1 MFEQCMRMLPNQ
13 LTTEDIVPLNKA
25 LFVAVQYQQIDF
37 VRRLLTKG
45 ANPRWLSPKDDTC
58 PNRTAIDIAIE
69 KRNAVILRLLIPLVD
84 EIAKCSFRP
93 ATRPCAFSLIGLVLG
108 FIVSFAFTFSWIIFS
123 ELPDFELFIFLVV
136 AWPVGGVLAA
146 LLFSKFLEYK
156 MIREASNYLQTVSS
170 SNNVANERDLEIGR
184 NVDTPGVGACSL
196 LGFFN
201 FKKVNLYKKTD
212 DVRLEMVGQI

>member
-1 MFEQCMRMLPNQ
+1 M
-13 LTTEDIVPLNKA
+13 
-25 LFVAVQYQQIDF
+25 
-37 VRRLLTKG
+37 
-45 ANPRWLSPKDDTC
+45 
-58 PNRTAIDIAIE
+58 
-69 KRNAVILRLLIPLVD
+69 
-84 EIAKCSFRP
+84 
-93 ATRPCAFSLIGLVLG
+93 LG

-156 MIREASNYLQTVSS
+156 MIREASNYLQTFSS